1 MALTIPSLPLAEH
14 RVALTVPSLP
24 LATGLTVL
32 NSYCLAFR
40 AMMDG
45 ILES

>member
-32 NSYCLAFR
+32 NSYSIAYR
-40 AMMDG
+40 AMMYG
-45 ILES
+45 IM